1 MVSSSKELDKE
12 KKEIRKQK
20 ASTTIH
26 IFLFFPVMFCAFVVL
41 TGKDDFMRY
50 TKVKGVLVWSGLG
63 RQFTLVHL

>member
-1 MVSSSKELDKE
+1 
-12 KKEIRKQK
+12 
-20 ASTTIH
+20 
-26 IFLFFPVMFCAFVVL
+26 MFCAFVVL